1 MKKHL
6 EKYMENEDIAVI
18 QKSGDQSVSKRGSN
32 CQFYVNETN
41 EDFGFQAPERH
52 DGKHVFETQISFQ
65 TSKLPP
71 HSYRSFLEDVNMI

>member
-1 MKKHL
+1 MKKLL

-18 QKSGDQSVSKRGSN
+18 QKSRDQSVSKRGSN

-52 DGKHVFETQISFQ
+52 DRKHAFETQISFQ

-71 HSYRSFLEDVNMI
+71 HPDRPLLGVINMI